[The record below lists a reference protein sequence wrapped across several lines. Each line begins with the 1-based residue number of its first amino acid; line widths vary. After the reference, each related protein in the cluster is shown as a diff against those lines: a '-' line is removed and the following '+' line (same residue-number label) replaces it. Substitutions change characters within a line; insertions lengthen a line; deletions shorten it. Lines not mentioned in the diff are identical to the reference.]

1 MTGRPN
7 YALWMTE
14 FLLSSDPVKEQ
25 RIREVER
32 EDNPELMNSIRF
44 HLSMRDQVYL
54 LRRRSRRRIG

>member
-1 MTGRPN
+1 MTGISN
-7 YALWMTE
+7 YSLWMTE
-14 FLLSSDPVKEQ
+14 FLLSPDPVKEQ

-44 HLSMRDQVYL
+44 HLAMHDQVYL